1 MEAHDREP
9 PAALEEVHRLR
20 QRHLELFKLP
30 IEENPKSLKGA
41 RRRMLARLARADRAT
56 HDLGKVA
63 CGPQR
68 PLAPCR
74 NNRCCNC
81 LSKPFFPIGANHL
94 PELSFVGAREVLRSG
109 LAARGVHAH
118 VERSLAREAETALR
132 IPRAANASFIVENLA
147 WISSRR
153 GSAIARCEI
162 AAGS

>member
-1 MEAHDREP
+1 
-9 PAALEEVHRLR
+9 
-20 QRHLELFKLP
+20 
-30 IEENPKSLKGA
+30 
-41 RRRMLARLARADRAT
+41 MLARLARADRAT

-94 PELSFVGAREVLRSG
+94 PELFFVGAREVLRSG

-118 VERSLAREAETALR
+118 VERSLAREAETARGVVELGR
-132 IPRAANASFIVENLA
+132 GDAQIQQDSGHLADSAS
-147 WISSRR
+147 
-153 GSAIARCEI
+153 G
-162 AAGS
+162 